1 MTLTGCVLV
10 YISHVLLNSFTF
22 QIVQEKGGT
31 SAEMGTAMAMASLF
45 ELPTMFLFAFML
57 KKVRC
62 DIWFRISG
70 IFFFLKTLGTLL
82 APNILSFY
90 AVQVFQMLGWALIT
104 VSSVYYVNAIMEKQD
119 AIKGQAYMTMTYTL
133 GSVAGALI
141 GGALIDGMGV
151 VSMLIFA
158 TVSAAAGMGIMLFMA
173 QRAK

>member
-1 MTLTGCVLV
+1 M
-10 YISHVLLNSFTF
+10 
-22 QIVQEKGGT
+22 
-31 SAEMGTAMAMASLF
+31 LF
-45 ELPTMFLFAFML
+45 
-57 KKVRC
+57 R
-62 DIWFRISG
+62 S
-70 IFFFLKTLGTLL
+70 
-82 APNILSFY
+82 
-90 AVQVFQMLGWALIT
+90 
-104 VSSVYYVNAIMEKQD
+104 SSVYYVNAIMEKQD